1 MRVGVLINPKAG
13 GRRGIGIGE
22 RVSLVREAFRRVG
35 FDGPVMITKRRGH
48 GRKVARVWVGD
59 GTINEVASQLILQ
72 QTVLGIVP
80 AGSGN
85 GLARELCLHWDPARA
100 LEVALNGY

>member
-1 MRVGVLINPKAG
+1 MRVGVLINSKAG
-13 GRRGIGIGE
+13 GRLGIGIGE

-59 GTINEVASQLILQ
+59 VTINEVASQLILQ
-72 QTVLGIVP
+72 QTVRPQHYV
-80 AGSGN
+80 
-85 GLARELCLHWDPARA
+85 
-100 LEVALNGY
+100 V